1 MHVCLC
7 VCSYVRVLYKILYIY
22 RTCSVQNQ
30 RNAALH
36 VKRVCKMHKSSNSL
50 YRMGSRKGA
59 FMGFCENPLKSNPF
73 NKPVAVVLVRA
84 LQDDHQFSKIID
96 VE

>member
-1 MHVCLC
+1 
-7 VCSYVRVLYKILYIY
+7 
-22 RTCSVQNQ
+22 
-30 RNAALH
+30 
-36 VKRVCKMHKSSNSL
+36 
-50 YRMGSRKGA
+50 MGSRKGA